1 MAMPE
6 EHPFARFV
14 RTLGRGAKLSRP
26 LDEDEACQAM
36 GMILDGGI
44 EPVQL
49 GAVLAL
55 WRYRSET
62 AAELAGFAA
71 AARAR
76 IEKPAAAAVDLD
88 WPSFADRHRQL
99 PWFTLAALL
108 LAGNGVRILMH
119 GIRGHSEGYMP
130 TGAALGAFGIAPAAS
145 LDAACREV
153 ESCNFAYILTE
164 EYCPAVDRLFALRP
178 LLGVRTAVNTFA
190 RMLNPLDAPAQI
202 QGVFHPN
209 YRKPHGQ
216 AAGLLGQPNLAVFK
230 GGGGEAQRNP
240 EKPCATLTIIDGV
253 AGRETWPAML
263 DRAGFAWRREPLEPG
278 RFAALWRGEI
288 EAPAPEAA
296 IIGTAAVALK
306 LLGRAGDQDGALAL
320 ARDMWAARDKGF
332 NWGQYT
338 N

>member
-1 MAMPE
+1 MPE

-26 LDEDEACQAM
+26 LDEDEASEAM

-55 WRYRSET
+55 WRYRAET
-62 AAELAGFAA
+62 AAELAGFVA

-76 IEKPAAAAVDLD
+76 IEKPPVGAVVDLD

-108 LAGNGVRILMH
+108 LAANGVRVLMH
-119 GIRGHSEGYMP
+119 GIRGHIEGYMP

-153 ESCNFAYILTE
+153 ESCNFAYVLTE
-164 EYCPAVDRLFALRP
+164 EYCPAVDRLFAMRP

-190 RMLNPLDAPAQI
+190 RMLNPLDAAAQI

-209 YRKPHGQ
+209 YRKPHRD
-216 AAGLLGQPNLAVFK
+216 AAGLLGQPDLAVFK

-253 AGRETWPAML
+253 AGRETWPPML
-263 DRAGFAWRREPLEPG
+263 DRANFAWRREPLEPA
-278 RFAALWRGEI
+278 RLAALWRGEL
-288 EAPAPEAA
+288 EALAPEAA
-296 IIGTAAVALK
+296 IIGTTALALK
-306 LLGRAGDQDGALAL
+306 LLGRADDQDTALAL
-320 ARDMWAARDKGF
+320 ARDMWAARDKV
-332 NWGQYT
+332 NWGR
-338 N
+338 